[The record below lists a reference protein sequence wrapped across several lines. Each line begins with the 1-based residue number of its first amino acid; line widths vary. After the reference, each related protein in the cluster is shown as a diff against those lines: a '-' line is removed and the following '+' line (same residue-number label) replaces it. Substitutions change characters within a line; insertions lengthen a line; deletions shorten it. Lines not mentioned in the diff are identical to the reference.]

1 MLGQILI
8 LSFSL
13 RFENGPCDTIQK
25 DSRVQR
31 VKGVQGK
38 SDYLLDHPLFRDF
51 SLDDLQRIGS
61 LLAELI
67 ESISTPATE
76 EDFLQKTLNTLSE
89 RLGCSSVFL
98 AVCDPCHPEIY
109 RVKEASNHDSEKNA
123 QLRSHIDGLLTSGV
137 DSIFAEI
144 LESLPGVESQKV
156 RLVRSPNPEP
166 ERILIIVFGS
176 KEPLAGPILTLAEPM
191 IRTRLQ
197 AFRSQAAQERSFL
210 FLNGMHKTSQKM
222 IRNLLSQS
230 QLLGILLEDSRKIL
244 RAESCAVLIPT
255 DETHSDYV
263 VQAQVGFT
271 EQGRPIP
278 VALFSQAF
286 LDYEINERSAIFYRA
301 GMNEV
306 CLLVPLTQRQS
317 VGGILVFSGSDASFQ
332 YRGDDWRRVAEMFG
346 DFVSIA
352 NETGILFDR
361 FAASQSEWENTFDS
375 IADPIYIIDNEFRLK
390 KINKSLSSY
399 AMKNIKMPV
408 DPQCYRYLFNLNSIC
423 PWCPVP
429 KSLETG
435 MPESMESPL
444 FTGGTWQI
452 QAFPYTD
459 KDENRRGSINV
470 LRDITVLNRMQE
482 QLIETEKLASA
493 GKLISGVAHEVRN
506 PLFGISATV
515 RALANE
521 LKEKQ
526 DIQPYLDIIMSETT
540 RLNRLME
547 DLLNY
552 TRPVRIDKNPSDLI
566 ELVNEVIEHFQHLPD
581 AQNAQLNVIAGDKI
595 PAMNMDRNKMK
606 QVLVNLLEN
615 GIQHAKEDPRVD
627 IFLQYL
633 SLADPPEI
641 YLVIKD
647 NGAGITTDNLTKVFD
662 PFFTTRQKGTGLGLS
677 IVRKVIHDHGGRISV
692 ESHPGVGTTFRITLP
707 LAGARS

>member
-1 MLGQILI
+1 
-8 LSFSL
+8 
-13 RFENGPCDTIQK
+13 
-25 DSRVQR
+25 
-31 VKGVQGK
+31 VKGVQPK
-38 SDYLLDHPLFRDF
+38 FDLLLEHPLFRDF
-51 SLDDLQRIGS
+51 SLDDLQRIG
-61 LLAELI
+61 LILAELV
-67 ESISTPATE
+67 ESISTPASE
-76 EDFLQKTLNTLSE
+76 EEFLQQTLKTLSE
-89 RLGCSSVFL
+89 RLGAAVFL
-98 AVCDPCHPEIY
+98 AISDSRHPEIY
-109 RVKEASNHDSEKNA
+109 RVKQGPDPDAKYT
-123 QLRSHIDGLLTSGV
+123 QIRSHIDGLLGSGI
-137 DSIFAEI
+137 DSIFPEI
-144 LESLPGVESQKV
+144 LESLPDMELQKV
-156 RLVRSPNPEP
+156 TLVRSPHSEP
-166 ERILIIVFGS
+166 ERILITTFGS
-176 KEPLAGPILTLAEPM
+176 KEPLAKPILTLAEPM
-191 IRTRLQ
+191 IRIRLQ
-197 AFRSQAAQERSFL
+197 AFRSQAAQERGVL
-210 FLNGMHKTSQKM
+210 FLKGIHETSRRM
-222 IRNLLSQS
+222 LHHLLSQS
-230 QLLGILLEDSRKIL
+230 QLLAILLEDSRQLL
-244 RAESCAVLIPT
+244 RADSCAVLIPT

-263 VQAQVGFT
+263 VQAQFGFG
-271 EQGRPIP
+271 EHYRPIP

-286 LDYEINERSAIFYRA
+286 LDYELNERSAIFYRA
-301 GMNEV
+301 GEKEV
-306 CLLVPLTQRQS
+306 WLLVPLTQRQS
-317 VGGILVFSGSDASFQ
+317 VGGILLFSGKDVSFQ
-332 YRGDDWRRVAEMFG
+332 NRGDDWRRVAEMFG

-352 NETGILFDR
+352 NETAILFDR

-375 IADPIYIIDNEFRLK
+375 IADPIYIIDNEYRLK

-399 AMKNIKMPV
+399 AMKSIKMPM
-408 DPQCYRYLFNLNSIC
+408 DPQCFRYLFNLNSIC

-435 MPESMESPL
+435 MPESMEAPL

-452 QAFPYTD
+452 QAFPYTE

-552 TRPVRIDKNPSDLI
+552 TRPVKIDKNPSDLI
-566 ELVNEVIEHFQHLPD
+566 ELINEVIEHFQHLPD

-615 GIQHAKEDPRVD
+615 GIQHAKEDPRID

-633 SLADPPEI
+633 SLADPPEVS
-641 YLVIKD
+641 LVIKD
-647 NGAGITTDNLTKVFD
+647 NGTGITTDNLTKVFD

-677 IVRKVIHDHGGRISV
+677 IVRKVIHDHGGRIAI
-692 ESHPGVGTTFRITLP
+692 ESHPGIGTTFRITLP
-707 LAGARS
+707 LAGART

>member
-1 MLGQILI
+1 M
-8 LSFSL
+8 
-13 RFENGPCDTIQK
+13 
-25 DSRVQR
+25 
-31 VKGVQGK
+31 KGVQGE
-38 SDYLLDHPLFRDF
+38 SDFLLEHPLFQDF
-51 SLDDLQRIGS
+51 CLDDLQRVGVM
-61 LLAELI
+61 LAELV
-67 ESISTPATE
+67 ESISNPATE
-76 EDFLQKTLNTLSE
+76 EDFLDQTLNILSE
-89 RLGCSSVFL
+89 RLRSAGVFL
-98 AVCDPCHPEIY
+98 AISDARYPGIY
-109 RVKEASNHDSEKNA
+109 RVREGPNQDPVKNVQVRA
-123 QLRSHIDGLLTSGV
+123 HIDGLLISGI

-144 LESLPGVESQKV
+144 LESLPGAESQKV
-156 RLVRSPNPEP
+156 TLVRSPHSEQ

-176 KEPLAGPILTLAEPM
+176 KEPLAVPILTLAEPM

-197 AFRSQAAQERSFL
+197 AFRSQAAQERGLL
-210 FLNGMHKTSQKM
+210 FLNGVHETSRKM
-222 IRNLLSQS
+222 LRHLLSQS
-230 QLLGILLEDSRKIL
+230 QLLAILLEDSRKIL

-263 VQAQVGFT
+263 VQAQVGYA
-271 EQGRPIP
+271 GNNRPIP
-278 VALFSQAF
+278 GALFSQAF
-286 LDYEINERSAIFYRA
+286 LDYELNDRRAIFYRA
-301 GMNEV
+301 GEKEV
-306 CLLVPLTQRQS
+306 CLLVPLSQRQS
-317 VGGILVFSGSDASFQ
+317 VGGILLFSGSDSSFQ
-332 YRGDDWRRVAEMFG
+332 YSGDDWRRVAEMFG

-352 NETGILFDR
+352 NETAILFDR

-375 IADPIYIIDNEFRLK
+375 IADPIYIIDNEYRLK
-390 KINKSLSSY
+390 KINKSLSFY
-399 AMKNIKMPV
+399 AMKSIKMPM

-435 MPESMESPL
+435 MPESIESPL

-552 TRPVRIDKNPSDLI
+552 TRPVKIDKNPSDLI
-566 ELVNEVIEHFQHLPD
+566 ELVNEVIEHFQHLPE
-581 AQNAQLNVIAGDKI
+581 AQNAQFNVIAGDKI
-595 PAMNMDRNKMK
+595 PPMNMDRNKMK

-692 ESHPGVGTTFRITLP
+692 ESHPGIGTTFRVTLP
-707 LAGARS
+707 LAGMRA